1 MLTPAE
7 ISRRTAAVA
16 GATVFHAGTRRQSP
30 NGRFRT
36 AGGRV
41 LGVTAVAPTL
51 AEARTNAYAAAAPIT
66 WDGRQFRTDIAELA
80 ARANEES
87 VR

>member
-1 MLTPAE
+1 M
-7 ISRRTAAVA
+7 A

-66 WDGRQFRTDIAELA
+66 WDGRQFRTDIAALA
-80 ARANEES
+80 AHAHEES